1 MDVFALCN
9 LTSYFYP
16 GGRAWFVTPLCDI
29 LVEILGDLCFLLKAF
44 AAHSLLTV
52 LFTSQSTEILQFN
65 SELLV
70 NIKFAS
76 VSTVEGVHLSSE
88 LILPCKMGF
97 WCVSDTEV
105 NTTCDVCNI
114 TSLCVW
120 KHVHACTWK
129 VFTQFDIW
137 SIWRLSSNFWFKKIK
152 IQVLSRC
159 CFNFPLDQTKIHW
172 IFICQ
177 SYADNGLSGS
187 EINIKTVLS
196 VTFISTGV
204 KWLILETTVCG
215 TSASVIFC
223 ILFNGNK
230 KGYWFHWGAWLSY
243 LKGLCQHLKLQLI
256 SFLLSGVFWYLEEG
270 LKCTGVL
277 PSLPHVAPRA
287 RTTGE
292 AGWVG
297 YCLTKRGLFHYK
309 LICVMLAA
317 GSSWMAKLNYYL
329 SKPLFLSV
337 LQAFYGLLFL
347 CPYRPL

>member
-1 MDVFALCN
+1 
-9 LTSYFYP
+9 
-16 GGRAWFVTPLCDI
+16 
-29 LVEILGDLCFLLKAF
+29 
-44 AAHSLLTV
+44 
-52 LFTSQSTEILQFN
+52 
-65 SELLV
+65 
-70 NIKFAS
+70 
-76 VSTVEGVHLSSE
+76 
-88 LILPCKMGF
+88 MGF

-105 NTTCDVCNI
+105 NTTCDVWNI

-243 LKGLCQHLKLQLI
+243 LSAPQTAADLVFVVRCVLVFGGRAEMHWSATFTPPCCPQGQNNRRSWLGRI
-256 SFLLSGVFWYLEEG
+256 LS
-270 LKCTGVL
+270 
-277 PSLPHVAPRA
+277 H
-287 RTTGE
+287 
-292 AGWVG
+292 
-297 YCLTKRGLFHYK
+297 
-309 LICVMLAA
+309 
-317 GSSWMAKLNYYL
+317 
-329 SKPLFLSV
+329 
-337 LQAFYGLLFL
+337 
-347 CPYRPL
+347 

>member
-230 KGYWFHWGAWLSY
+230 KGLLVSLRSMTVIFERALSAPQTAADLVFVVRCVLVFGGRAEMHWSATFTPPCCPQGQNNRRSWL
-243 LKGLCQHLKLQLI
+243 GRI
-256 SFLLSGVFWYLEEG
+256 LS
-270 LKCTGVL
+270 
-277 PSLPHVAPRA
+277 H
-287 RTTGE
+287 
-292 AGWVG
+292 
-297 YCLTKRGLFHYK
+297 
-309 LICVMLAA
+309 
-317 GSSWMAKLNYYL
+317 
-329 SKPLFLSV
+329 
-337 LQAFYGLLFL
+337 
-347 CPYRPL
+347 